1 MTSLY
6 QLPVKGLLVMME
18 KGRVGW
24 VVGEATINTHF
35 QLIPESFWFNEGLWK
50 WLMLKILFLLNV

>member
-18 KGRVGW
+18 KGGGGGAG

-35 QLIPESFWFNEGLWK
+35 QLIPESF
-50 WLMLKILFLLNV
+50 